1 MVGFTTAL
9 LTSTS
14 MRPNACSTRCM
25 THVCALIQM
34 SERDVATSV
43 PKRHQLCCVHDDY
56 GTSALEQTGADCG
69 HLSRLAVEESAAAH
83 VQGGLNEAVTV
94 LCSANVAHEPLALYT
109 LLLQRLHGG
118 VYTALVSATHH
129 DCSVQTA
136 AVTSH

>member
-43 PKRHQLCCVHDDY
+43 PIRHQLCCVHDDY
-56 GTSALEQTGADCG
+56 GTLVREQTGADCG
-69 HLSRLAVEESAAAH
+69 HLSRLAVEEHAAAH
-83 VQGGLNEAVTV
+83 V
-94 LCSANVAHEPLALYT
+94 
-109 LLLQRLHGG
+109 
-118 VYTALVSATHH
+118 
-129 DCSVQTA
+129 
-136 AVTSH
+136 